1 MALQKR
7 KWFSFLALSNLYVAL
22 HYGCQLETRCRV
34 VEVTK
39 DLRQGVWKVTAE
51 KRDVKG
57 GNLSTLFLRARK
69 VINCA
74 GNYSDEIDHF
84 VPRTIDEGKPFT
96 IQPGRHS
103 VVFLSNFSQSFYEN
117 SYIWYK
123 SISCTTCI
131 THDMGYK

>member
-1 MALQKR
+1 M
-7 KWFSFLALSNLYVAL
+7 
-22 HYGCQLETRCRV
+22 

-57 GNLSTLFLRARK
+57 GNLSRLFLRARK
-69 VINCA
+69 VINCG
-74 GNYSDEIDHF
+74 GNYSDEVDHF

-96 IQPGRHS
+96 IQPGRQS

-117 SYIWYK
+117 SYIRYK
-123 SISCTTCI
+123 SISSTTCI